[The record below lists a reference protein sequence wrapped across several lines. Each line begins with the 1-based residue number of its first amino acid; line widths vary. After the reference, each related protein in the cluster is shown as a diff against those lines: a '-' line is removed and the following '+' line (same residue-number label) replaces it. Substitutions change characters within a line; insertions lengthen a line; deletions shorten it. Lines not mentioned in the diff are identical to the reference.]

1 MNFGWWRCLFSF
13 SILYFTSTYTH
24 AKPAL
29 SSHPLCSDQD
39 RSALLLFKHS
49 FQLDCAASAL
59 DPSRYPKTKSWTVES
74 NPDCCFWD
82 GVECNEET
90 GSVIELDL
98 SSSCLYG
105 SFPQNSTLFNLK
117 HLQKLHLAINHF
129 NYSQIPPE
137 FGQMRNL
144 KSLNLTYSAFSGQI
158 PSEILKLSEMTV
170 LDLSISNND
179 GSSGNDPPGLRL
191 HDPSLDMLIR
201 NLTHLRQLYLN
212 DVDISSTLPTF
223 LTNLTSLQAIGL
235 TNANLYGEVSPSFFR
250 LPHLEIIRLDGN
262 SDLAGFLPQFH
273 LNNSLKVLG
282 LFGTSFSGEVPPSI
296 GNLVRL
302 KMLNLANS
310 RFSGLIP
317 PSIGNLTS
325 LVYLILND
333 NNFIGDIPLSITNLA
348 NLETL
353 ALSDL
358 NAMSKQLGLEF
369 RKLHRLTALRLL
381 GIKLDSEMSSFLT
394 NLTGLTFLDLS
405 GTQLNGQFP
414 QWVANLT
421 QLQYL
426 ALKQNE
432 LEGPIPQWI
441 SQFTMLYSLQ
451 LGMNNLSGNFDI
463 FSGLQNLVD
472 LDLSGLILTFSGSS
486 RKNSS
491 VLKLELLDLSY
502 CNLGKFP
509 LFLQNQTT
517 LQSLMLIE
525 NKIEG
530 VVPQWL
536 INTTIAN
543 LLIIGLSGNKLTGF
557 EQPISVIP
565 WTNLEG
571 FYISDNKWQGP
582 LLTPPSSLQI
592 YSASYNMLTGSIPK
606 DICKARSLS
615 TLELSNNSMSGH
627 IPSCI
632 GDQLGESLQLLDLRG
647 NDLSGTIPLKFTKTC
662 TLGMI
667 NLSENKLEGDLPRS
681 LSNCTKLQILDV
693 GKNSFDD
700 TFPSWLGSQPQ
711 LQVLVLRHNKFCGSI
726 EDPKPGY
733 EFRFLRIID
742 LSCNLFIGHLPSAYL
757 QNWHK
762 MQVSNENKS
771 GSSNTMS
778 TVFFQAGNGEFMQQ
792 NQLDYSITITNKGS
806 ETLYTKILTVFRV
819 IDFSSNK
826 FTGEIPNIIG
836 DLKGLQA
843 LNLSNNNLIGEIP
856 PSLANITDLESLDFS
871 MNKLSGV
878 LPQGLSQLQSLEVFN
893 VSYNHLT
900 GQIPQGLQFNTF
912 DNSSYEGNSGLC
924 GYPVANNCRNVDAT
938 PSALSS
944 ATSDNN
950 NEDSVLIDWIIR
962 SLGCLSGLVVGFVIG
977 KVFITDKY
985 HDWFMETFQRQPK
998 KRVRRA
1004 PRRRR

>member
-24 AKPAL
+24 AKTTP
-29 SSHPLCSDQD
+29 SSRPLCSDQD
-39 RSALLLFKHS
+39 RSALLQFKHS
-49 FQLDCAASAL
+49 FQLDCAASAS

-90 GSVIELDL
+90 GNVIELDL
-98 SSSCLYG
+98 SNSCLYG
-105 SFPQNSTLFNLK
+105 NFPQNNTLFNLVD
-117 HLQKLHLAINHF
+117 LQKLHLAVNDF

-137 FGQMRNL
+137 FGQLRSL
-144 KSLNLTYSAFSGQI
+144 RSLNLSLSAFSGQI

-170 LDLSISNND
+170 LDLSNSYND
-179 GSSGNDPPGLRL
+179 GSSGDDPPGLRL
-191 HDPSLDMLIR
+191 YDPSLDMLIR
-201 NLTHLRQLYLN
+201 NLTHLRQLYLD

-235 TNANLYGEVSPSFFR
+235 ENTNLYGEVSSSFFR
-250 LPHLEIIRLDGN
+250 LPHLEIIRFDGN

-282 LFGTSFSGEVPPSI
+282 LLGTSFSGEVPPSI

-302 KMLNLANS
+302 KRLRLAYS

-325 LVYLILND
+325 LVYLNIYD

-353 ALSDL
+353 GLSDL
-358 NAMSKQLGLEF
+358 NAMSQQLGLEF
-369 RKLHRLTALRLL
+369 RKLHRLTSLRLL
-381 GIKLDSEMSSFLT
+381 GIELDSEMPSFLA
-394 NLTGLTFLDLS
+394 NLTGLYFLDLS
-405 GTQLNGQFP
+405 RTQLKGQFP

-421 QLQYL
+421 QLQDL
-426 ALKQNE
+426 MLRQNE

-441 SQFTMLYSLQ
+441 SQFTMLNTLQ
-451 LGMNNLSGNFDI
+451 LGMNNLSGNFDV
-463 FSGLQNLVD
+463 FSGLQNLLD
-472 LDLSGLILTFSGSS
+472 LELSGLSLTFSGSS

-491 VLKLELLDLSY
+491 VLKLEFLDLSY

-509 LFLQNQTT
+509 LFLQNQTI
-517 LQSLMLIE
+517 LQSLILTE

-543 LLIIGLSGNKLTGF
+543 LWIILLDGNKLTGF
-557 EQPISVIP
+557 EQPISIIP
-565 WTNLEG
+565 WTNLEE
-571 FYISDNKWQGP
+571 FDISNNKWQGP
-582 LLTPPSSLQI
+582 LPTPPSSLQI
-592 YSASYNMLTGSIPK
+592 YVASYNMFTGNIPK
-606 DICKARSLS
+606 DICKARSLRS
-615 TLELSNNSMSGH
+615 LELSNNSMSGH

-632 GDQLGESLQLLDLRG
+632 GDQLGESLLLLDLRG
-647 NDLSGTIPLKFTKTC
+647 NDLSGIIPLKFTKTC

-693 GKNSFDD
+693 GKNSFND

-711 LQVLVLRHNKFCGSI
+711 LQVLVLRHNKLHGSI

-742 LSCNLFIGHLPSAYL
+742 LSCNLFRGHLPSAYL

-771 GSSNTMS
+771 GSSDTMS
-778 TVFFQAGNGEFMQQ
+778 TLYFEVSTEEF
-792 NQLDYSITITNKGS
+792 TITNKGS

-819 IDFSSNK
+819 VDFSSNK
-826 FTGEIPNIIG
+826 FSGEIPNVIG

-843 LNLSNNNLIGEIP
+843 FNLSNNNLVGEIP
-856 PSLANITDLESLDFS
+856 PSLANIIDLESLDLS
-871 MNKLSGV
+871 INKLSGV
-878 LPQGLSQLQSLEVFN
+878 LPQGLSQLQFLEVFN

-924 GYPVANNCRNVDAT
+924 GYPVSNSCRNVDAT

-944 ATSDNN
+944 ATSDND
-950 NEDSVLIDWIIR
+950 NEDSVLIDWIVR

-985 HDWFMETFQRQPK
+985 HDWFMETFQRRPK

>member
-1 MNFGWWRCLFSF
+1 MDFGWWWRCLFSL

-24 AKPAL
+24 AKTAP
-29 SSHPLCSDQD
+29 SSQPLCSDQD
-39 RSALLLFKHS
+39 RSALLQFKHS
-49 FQLDCAASAL
+49 FQLDCAVSAL

-82 GVECNEET
+82 GIECNEET

-117 HLQKLHLAINHF
+117 HLQKLHLAFNHF

-137 FGQMRNL
+137 FGHLRSL
-144 KSLNLTYSAFSGQI
+144 RSLNLSLSAFSGQT
-158 PSEILKLSEMTV
+158 PSAILKLSEMTV
-170 LDLSISNND
+170 LDLSGD
-179 GSSGNDPPGLRL
+179 DPPDLRL

-201 NLTHLRQLYLN
+201 NLTHLRQLYLD
-212 DVDISSTLPTF
+212 DVDISSTVPTF
-223 LTNLTSLQAIGL
+223 LTNLTSLQAICL
-235 TNANLYGEVSPSFFR
+235 ANTNLYGEVSPSFFK
-250 LPHLEIIRLDGN
+250 LPHLEIIRFSRN
-262 SDLAGFLPQFH
+262 SDLGGFLPQFH
-273 LNNSLKVLG
+273 LNNSLKEIT
-282 LFGTSFSGEVPPSI
+282 LFDTSFSGELPPSI
-296 GNLVRL
+296 ENLVRL
-302 KMLNLANS
+302 ELLDLAYS

-325 LVYLILND
+325 LLYLNLYS

-353 ALSDL
+353 GLSDL
-358 NAMSKQLGLEF
+358 NAMSQQLCLEF
-369 RKLHRLTALRLL
+369 RKLHRLTTLLLL
-381 GIKLDSEMSSFLT
+381 GIKLDSEMPSFLA
-394 NLTGLTFLDLS
+394 NLTGLSYLDLS
-405 GTQLNGQFP
+405 RTQLKGQFP

-421 QLQYL
+421 QLQNL
-426 ALKQNE
+426 NLRENE

-441 SQFTMLYSLQ
+441 SQFTILNSLQ
-451 LGMNNLSGNFDI
+451 LGMNNLSGNFEV

-472 LDLSGLILTFSGSS
+472 LDLSGLSLTFSGSS

-517 LQSLMLIE
+517 LQSLMLAE

-536 INTTIAN
+536 INTTTAN
-543 LLIIGLSGNKLTGF
+543 LFSIRLGGNKLTGF

-565 WTNLEG
+565 WTNLEW
-571 FYISDNKWQGP
+571 FDISNNKWQGP
-582 LLTPPSSLQI
+582 LPTPPSSLEV
-592 YSASYNMLTGSIPK
+592 YSASYNMLTGNIPK
-606 DICKARSLS
+606 DICKAMSLS
-615 TLELSNNSMSGH
+615 TLDLSNNSMSGH
-627 IPSCI
+627 IPPCI

-647 NDLSGTIPLKFTKTC
+647 NGLSGTIPLEFTKLC

-693 GKNSFDD
+693 GKNSFND

-711 LQVLVLRHNKFCGSI
+711 LQVLVLRHNKFHGSI
-726 EDPKPGY
+726 EDPKPSY
-733 EFRFLRIID
+733 EFRFVRIID

-778 TVFFQAGNGEFMQQ
+778 TVVFQAGNEELMQQ
-792 NQLDYSITITNKGS
+792 NQFDYSITITNKGS
-806 ETLYTKILTVFRV
+806 ETLYTKVLTVFRV

-843 LNLSNNNLIGEIP
+843 LNLSNNNLVGDIP
-856 PSLANITDLESLDFS
+856 SSLANITDLESLDLS
-871 MNKLSGV
+871 INKLSGV

-924 GYPVANNCRNVDAT
+924 GFPVSNSCRNVDAT
-938 PSALSS
+938 PSAVSS

-950 NEDSVLIDWIIR
+950 NEDSVLIDWIVR
-962 SLGCLSGLVVGFVIG
+962 SLGCLSGIVVGFVIG

-985 HDWFMETFQRQPK
+985 HDWFMETFQRRPK